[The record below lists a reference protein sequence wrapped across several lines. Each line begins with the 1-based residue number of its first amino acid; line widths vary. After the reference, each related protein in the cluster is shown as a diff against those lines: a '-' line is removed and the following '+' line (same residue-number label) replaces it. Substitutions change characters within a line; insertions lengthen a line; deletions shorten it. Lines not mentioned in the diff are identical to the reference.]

1 MKIEPN
7 NIYCGDCYEL
17 IKEIPDKSIDMCY
30 IDPPYSYDKSFGNRL
45 VEQGKISQDTN
56 NHIKQMSGG
65 IKKSLLDDIIKKLRY
80 IYISLYGATTN
91 KYGTICNTLLE
102 NIIATIRFLVIEKQ
116 THFLLIKRDSLM
128 T

>member
-17 IKEIPDKSIDMCY
+17 IKEIEDKSVDLCY

-80 IYISLYGATTN
+80 IYLYMVQRPTN
-91 KYGTICNTLLE
+91 MGLYAILCWRT
-102 NIIATIRFLVIEKQ
+102 
-116 THFLLIKRDSLM
+116 
-128 T
+128 